1 VLVFAGEP
9 VSLPFY
15 PLYAQSSPTWISC
28 TLRWIRPRVRLSSK
42 ESRMNF
48 PSANPLHR
56 KSGGGLSLSWLL
68 VCCLAIAIRATPAFA
83 KQRVDLIVVHGT
95 VVTMDEKRRILK
107 DGAIA
112 VQGDAIAAVDTT
124 ANIDALYESG
134 RVIDARGG
142 LILPGLINAHTHM
155 SMSLF
160 RGLADDLSLDDW
172 LNKYIFPAE
181 HRYVTRDFVTWSTR
195 LSLLEMLRGGTT
207 TVADMYY
214 FEEEVAE
221 ATKAAG
227 MRGVLG
233 ETLIGFPSPDSQ
245 TPAAALTYTELF
257 LKHWKGDPLITPA
270 VAPHSIYTCP
280 ETLLKDAA
288 ALAQS
293 NQAPLLIHV
302 AEAPFEIEKSRHD
315 HGLTTVQYLA
325 RIGMLGPNVLGA
337 HCIWLDQADVQT
349 LAHFGVGCSYN
360 PSSNMKTAAGLMPA
374 VELLSAGVAVG
385 IGTDGAASNN
395 NQDMFEEM
403 DLAAKQQKFARMDP
417 KALPAAQ
424 VVEMAT
430 ITGARALHLERQ
442 IGSLE
447 VGKKADLI
455 VVDTSAA
462 HATPMYDVYSAIV
475 YALKSSDVRT
485 TVIGGKVVMEDRR
498 MLTLDEP
505 AILAKATEYAKQID
519 AFFDARNSPAG
530 R

>member
-1 VLVFAGEP
+1 MALNLP
-9 VSLPFY
+9 DDQVS
-15 PLYAQSSPTWISC
+15 
-28 TLRWIRPRVRLSSK
+28 RPRWHI
-42 ESRMNF
+42 
-48 PSANPLHR
+48 PC
-56 KSGGGLSLSWLL
+56 WLL
-68 VCCLAIAIRATPAFA
+68 TCCLAAAAHTAPAFA
-83 KQRVDLIVVHGT
+83 KQRVDLILVHGT
-95 VVTMDEKRRILK
+95 VVTMDGTRRILE
-107 DGAIA
+107 DGAVA
-112 VQGDAIAAVDTT
+112 VQGDTIVGIDTSAT
-124 ANIDALYESG
+124 IDSMYESAK
-134 RVIDARGG
+134 VIDAHGA

-172 LNKYIFPAE
+172 LHKDIFPAE
-181 HRYVTRDFVTWSTR
+181 SRYVAPDFVTWSTR

-233 ETLIGFPSPDSQ
+233 ETLIGFPSPDSK
-245 TPAAALTYTELF
+245 TSAAAFAYTESF
-257 LKHWKGDPLITPA
+257 LKHWKGDPLIPPA
-270 VAPHSIYTCP
+270 VAPHAIYTCP
-280 ETLLKDAA
+280 EELLKDAA
-288 ALAQS
+288 ALARS

-302 AEAPFEIEKSRHD
+302 AEAPFEIEKSRHE

-325 RIGMLGPNVLGA
+325 RIGLLGPNVLGA
-337 HCIWLDQADVQT
+337 HCIWLDQADIQT

-403 DLAAKQQKFARMDP
+403 DLAAKEQKFARMDP

-424 VVEMAT
+424 IVEMAT
-430 ITGARALHLERQ
+430 VTGARALHLERQ
-442 IGSLE
+442 VGSLE

-455 VVDTSAA
+455 VVDTGAA
-462 HATPMYDVYSAIV
+462 HATPMYNVYSAIV

-485 TVIGGKVVMEDRR
+485 SVIGGKVVMEDRR

-505 AILAKATEYAKQID
+505 TILAKAAEYSRQID
-519 AFFDARNSPAG
+519 ASFGGGKSPAG
-530 R
+530 K

>member
-1 VLVFAGEP
+1 MM
-9 VSLPFY
+9 
-15 PLYAQSSPTWISC
+15 
-28 TLRWIRPRVRLSSK
+28 LS
-42 ESRMNF
+42 R
-48 PSANPLHR
+48 
-56 KSGGGLSLSWLL
+56 SLSWFLL
-68 VCCLAIAIRATPAFA
+68 CCFPAALPAAFA

-95 VVTMDEKRRILK
+95 VVTMDAKRRILQ

-112 VQGDAIAAVDTT
+112 VQGDAITAIDTAPDIQ
-124 ANIDALYESG
+124 ANYEAG
-134 RVIDARGG
+134 KVIDARGA

-221 ATKAAG
+221 ATKGAG

-233 ETLIGFPSPDSQ
+233 ETLIGFPSPDSP
-245 TPAAALTYTELF
+245 TSAAALTYTEAF
-257 LKHWKGDPLITPA
+257 LKLWKGDPLITPA

-288 ALAQS
+288 ALARA

-302 AEAPFEIEKSRHD
+302 AEAPFEIEKSRHE

-325 RIGMLGPNVLGA
+325 RIGLLGPNVLGA

-349 LAHFGVGCSYN
+349 MAHFSAGCSYN

-385 IGTDGAASNN
+385 LGTDGAASNN

-403 DLAAKQQKFARMDP
+403 DLAAKEQKFARMDP
-417 KALPAAQ
+417 RALSAEQ

-430 ITGARALHLERQ
+430 ITGARALHLEQQ

-447 VGKKADLI
+447 AGKKADLI
-455 VVDTSAA
+455 VVDTTAA

-475 YALKSSDVRT
+475 YSLKSSDVRT
-485 TVIGGKVVMEDRR
+485 SVIGGKVVMDDRR

-505 AILAKATEYAKQID
+505 AILAKAAEYAKLIN
-519 AFFDARNSPAG
+519 ASFGGAKGPPK
-530 R
+530 

>member
-1 VLVFAGEP
+1 LRMNLFP
-9 VSLPFY
+9 SLPHM
-15 PLYAQSSPTWISC
+15 PSRHPGQSLC
-28 TLRWIRPRVRLSSK
+28 
-42 ESRMNF
+42 
-48 PSANPLHR
+48 
-56 KSGGGLSLSWLL
+56 WLL
-68 VCCLAIAIRATPAFA
+68 ICCLAGAIQATPAFA
-83 KQRVDLIVVHGT
+83 KPRVDLIVNHGT
-95 VVTMDEKRRILK
+95 VVTMDGKRRILE
-107 DGAIA
+107 DAAIA
-112 VQGDAIAAVDTT
+112 VQGDAIAAVDST
-124 ANIDALYESG
+124 ANIDAMYESG
-134 RVIDARGG
+134 KVIDARGG

-181 HRYVTRDFVTWSTR
+181 HRFVTKDFVTWSTR
-195 LSLLEMLRGGTT
+195 LSLLEMFRGGTT

-233 ETLIGFPSPDSQ
+233 ETLIGFPSPDSA
-245 TPAAALTYTELF
+245 TSAAALTYTESF

-270 VAPHSIYTCP
+270 VAPHAIYTCP

-302 AEAPFEIEKSRHD
+302 AEAPFELEKSRHD
-315 HGLTTVQYLA
+315 HGLTPVQYLA
-325 RIGMLGPNVLGA
+325 RIGLLGPNVLAA

-385 IGTDGAASNN
+385 MGTDGAASNN

-417 KALPAAQ
+417 KALSAAQ

-430 ITGARALHLERQ
+430 VTGARALHLERQ
-442 IGSLE
+442 TGSLE

-455 VVDTSAA
+455 VVDTSAP

-475 YALKSSDVRT
+475 YSLKASDVRT
-485 TVIGGKVVMEDRR
+485 TIIGGKVVMEDRR

-505 AILAKATEYAKQID
+505 AILAKAAEYSKQID
-519 AFFDARNSPAG
+519 ASFGARKSPAG
-530 R
+530 K

>member
-1 VLVFAGEP
+1 MHSSRTSKRMRRAALLTEEKRGARFPKQSLGWLFICCFA
-9 VSLPFY
+9 VALP
-15 PLYAQSSPTWISC
+15 
-28 TLRWIRPRVRLSSK
+28 TL
-42 ESRMNF
+42 
-48 PSANPLHR
+48 
-56 KSGGGLSLSWLL
+56 
-68 VCCLAIAIRATPAFA
+68 PAFA

-95 VVTMDEKRRILK
+95 VVTMDGKRRILEN
-107 DGAIA
+107 GAIA
-112 VQGDAIAAVDTT
+112 VQGDAIAAIDTI
-124 ANIDALYESG
+124 ANIDAIYESG
-134 RVIDARGG
+134 KVIDARGG
-142 LILPGLINAHTHM
+142 LILPGLINGHTHM

-181 HRYVTRDFVTWSTR
+181 HRYITRDFVTWSTR

-214 FEEEVAE
+214 FEDDVAE

-233 ETLIGFPSPDSQ
+233 ETLIGFPSPDSA
-245 TPAAALTYTELF
+245 TSAAALTYTESF
-257 LKHWKGDPLITPA
+257 LKHWKDDPLITPA
-270 VAPHSIYTCP
+270 VAPHSIYTCS

-288 ALAQS
+288 ALAQRD
-293 NQAPLLIHV
+293 QAPLLIHV
-302 AEAPFEIEKSRHD
+302 AEAPFEMEKSRHE
-315 HGLTTVQYLA
+315 HGLTPVQYLS
-325 RIGMLGPNVLGA
+325 RIGLLGPNVLGA

-417 KALPAAQ
+417 RALTAPQ

-455 VVDTSAA
+455 VVDTSAP

-485 TVIGGKVVMEDRR
+485 TIVGGKVVMEDRR

-505 AILAKATEYAKQID
+505 AILAKVAEYAKQIN
-519 AFFDARNSPAG
+519 ASFGASKSPAAK
-530 R
+530 

>member
-1 VLVFAGEP
+1 MLRL
-9 VSLPFY
+9 LP
-15 PLYAQSSPTWISC
+15 
-28 TLRWIRPRVRLSSK
+28 
-42 ESRMNF
+42 
-48 PSANPLHR
+48 
-56 KSGGGLSLSWLL
+56 WLL
-68 VCCLAIAIRATPAFA
+68 LCCALPAFA
-83 KQRVDLIVVHGT
+83 KQRVDLIVLHGT
-95 VVTMDEKRRILK
+95 VVTMDANHRILQ
-107 DGAIA
+107 DGAVAI
-112 VQGDAIAAVDTT
+112 QGDAIAAVDTA
-124 ANIDALYESG
+124 ANIQSNYDSG
-134 RVIDARGG
+134 KVIDARGA
-142 LILPGLINAHTHM
+142 LIMPGLINAHTHM

-181 HRYVTRDFVTWSTR
+181 HRYVNADFVTWSTR
-195 LSLLEMLRGGTT
+195 LSLVEMLRGGTT

-233 ETLIGFPSPDSQ
+233 ETLIGFPSPDSP
-245 TPAAALTYTELF
+245 TPAAALTYTESF
-257 LKHWKGDPLITPA
+257 LKHWKADPLITPA
-270 VAPHSIYTCP
+270 VAPHSIYTCS

-288 ALAQS
+288 ALAQT

-302 AEAPFEIEKSRHD
+302 AEAPFEIEKSRHE

-325 RIGMLGPNVLGA
+325 RIGVLGPNVLGA

-349 LAHFGVGCSYN
+349 MAHFAAGCSYN

-385 IGTDGAASNN
+385 LGTDGAASNN

-403 DLAAKQQKFARMDP
+403 DLAAKEQKFARRDP
-417 KALPAAQ
+417 RALAAEE

-430 ITGARALHLERQ
+430 ITGARALHLEKQ

-447 VGKKADLI
+447 LGKKADLI
-455 VVDTSAA
+455 LVDTTAA

-475 YALKSSDVRT
+475 YSLKATDVRT
-485 TVIGGKVVMEDRR
+485 SIVGGKVVMEDRR

-505 AILAKATEYAKQID
+505 AIRTKAAEYAKRIN
-519 AFFDARNSPAG
+519 ASFGGAKTPPKH
-530 R
+530 

>member
-1 VLVFAGEP
+1 MALNLP
-9 VSLPFY
+9 DDQVS
-15 PLYAQSSPTWISC
+15 
-28 TLRWIRPRVRLSSK
+28 RPRWHIPCWLFIVC
-42 ESRMNF
+42 F
-48 PSANPLHR
+48 AVALH
-56 KSGGGLSLSWLL
+56 
-68 VCCLAIAIRATPAFA
+68 ATPAFA
-83 KQRVDLIVVHGT
+83 KQRVDLIVLHGT
-95 VVTMDEKRRILK
+95 VVTMDENRRILEN
-107 DGAIA
+107 GAIA
-112 VQGDAIAAVDTT
+112 VQGDAIAAIDTI
-124 ANIDALYESG
+124 ANIDAMYESG

-181 HRYVTRDFVTWSTR
+181 HRYITRDFVTWSTR

-214 FEEEVAE
+214 FENDVAE
-221 ATKAAG
+221 AAKAAG

-233 ETLIGFPSPDSQ
+233 ETVIGFPSPDSE
-245 TPAAALTYTELF
+245 TSAAALTYTESF
-257 LKHWKGDPLITPA
+257 LKHWKDDPLITPA
-270 VAPHSIYTCP
+270 VAPHSIYTCS
-280 ETLLKDAA
+280 ESLLKDAA
-288 ALAQS
+288 ALAQR

-302 AEAPFEIEKSRHD
+302 AEAPCEIEKSRHE

-325 RIGMLGPNVLGA
+325 RIGLLGSNVLGA

-385 IGTDGAASNN
+385 LGTDGAASNN

-403 DLAAKQQKFARMDP
+403 NLAAKQQKLVRMDP
-417 KALPAAQ
+417 KALSAQQ

-447 VGKKADLI
+447 VGKKEDLI
-455 VVDTSAA
+455 VLATPAP
-462 HATPMYDVYSAIV
+462 HATPMYNVYSAIV
-475 YALKSSDVRT
+475 YALKSSDGRT
-485 TVIGGKVVMEDRR
+485 TVVGGKPLMEDRR

-505 AILAKATEYAKQID
+505 AILAKAAEYAKQID
-519 AFFDARNSPAG
+519 ASFGARKSPAG

>member
-1 VLVFAGEP
+1 MRILCSLLLCGWLVTR
-9 VSLPFY
+9 V
-15 PLYAQSSPTWISC
+15 YA
-28 TLRWIRPRVRLSSK
+28 
-42 ESRMNF
+42 E
-48 PSANPLHR
+48 
-56 KSGGGLSLSWLL
+56 
-68 VCCLAIAIRATPAFA
+68 
-83 KQRVDLIVVHGT
+83 QRVDLILIHGT
-95 VVTMDEKRRILK
+95 IVTMDATRRVLP
-107 DGAIA
+107 DSAIA
-112 VQGDAIAAVDTT
+112 VQGDSIVAIDSTQK
-124 ANIDALYESG
+124 IESMYG
-134 RVIDARGG
+134 SAKVIDARGA

-160 RGLADDLSLDDW
+160 RGLADDLALDDW

-181 HRYVTRDFVTWSTR
+181 SRFVTRDFVTWSTR

-214 FEEEVAE
+214 FEDDVAE
-221 ATKAAG
+221 AMKAAG

-233 ETLIGFPSPDSQ
+233 ETLIGFPSPDSK
-245 TPAAALTYTELF
+245 TPADAIAYTRSF

-280 ETLLKDAA
+280 EALLKDATV
-288 ALAQS
+288 LARD

-302 AEAPFEIEKSRHD
+302 AEAPFEIEKSRQE
-315 HGLTTVQYLA
+315 HGLTPVQYLA
-325 RIGMLGPNVLGA
+325 RIGLLGPNVLAA
-337 HCIWLDQADVQT
+337 HCIWLDQADVRT
-349 LAHFGVGCSYN
+349 VAHFGVGCSYN
-360 PSSNMKTAAGLMPA
+360 PSSNMKTSAGLMPA
-374 VELLSAGVAVG
+374 VELLAAGVAVG

-417 KALPAAQ
+417 KALSAVQ

-455 VVDTSAA
+455 VVDTTAP
-462 HATPMYDVYSAIV
+462 HATPLYNVYSAIV
-475 YALKSSDVRT
+475 YSLKSADVRT
-485 TVIGGKVVMEDRR
+485 TIVGGKPLMEDRH

-505 AILAKATEYAKQID
+505 AILAKAAEYAAQIKTL
-519 AFFDARNSPAG
+519 APSGAP
-530 R
+530 

>member
-1 VLVFAGEP
+1 MALSLV
-9 VSLPFY
+9 SDDLPSARFMTN
-15 PLYAQSSPTWISC
+15 A
-28 TLRWIRPRVRLSSK
+28 R
-42 ESRMNF
+42 F
-48 PSANPLHR
+48 PSC
-56 KSGGGLSLSWLL
+56 GGWQSLSWLL
-68 VCCLAIAIRATPAFA
+68 ICCLAAAIPATPAFA

-95 VVTMDEKRRILK
+95 VVTMDGQRRILEN
-107 DGAIA
+107 GAIA
-112 VQGDAIAAVDTT
+112 VQGDDIAAIDATG
-124 ANIDALYESG
+124 NIDALYESG
-134 RVIDARGG
+134 KVIDARGA

-181 HRYVTRDFVTWSTR
+181 HRYVTKDFVTWSTR

-214 FEEEVAE
+214 FEEDVAE
-221 ATKAAG
+221 AG

-233 ETLIGFPSPDSQ
+233 ETLIGFPSPDSP
-245 TPAAALTYTELF
+245 TPADALTYTESF

-270 VAPHSIYTCP
+270 VAPHSIYTCS

-288 ALAQS
+288 ALAQRA
-293 NQAPLLIHV
+293 QAPLLIHV

-315 HGLTTVQYLA
+315 HGLTTVQYLS
-325 RIGMLGPNVLGA
+325 RIGLLGPNVVGA

-349 LAHFGVGCSYN
+349 LAHFGVGCSFN

-403 DLAAKQQKFARMDP
+403 DLAAKEQKFARMDP

-424 VVEMAT
+424 IVEMAT

-442 IGSLE
+442 VGSLE

-455 VVDTSAA
+455 VVDTTAA
-462 HATPMYDVYSAIV
+462 HTTPMYDVYSAIV

-485 TVIGGKVVMEDRR
+485 TVVGGKVVMEDRR

-505 AILAKATEYAKQID
+505 AILAKAAEYAKQIN
-519 AFFDARNSPAG
+519 ASFG
-530 R
+530 VK

>member
-1 VLVFAGEP
+1 MASRNHELISLSCLVSRRRCNFLLVFGILG
-9 VSLPFY
+9 V
-15 PLYAQSSPTWISC
+15 AQA
-28 TLRWIRPRVRLSSK
+28 TL
-42 ESRMNF
+42 
-48 PSANPLHR
+48 
-56 KSGGGLSLSWLL
+56 
-68 VCCLAIAIRATPAFA
+68 AFA
-83 KQRVDLIVVHGT
+83 KERADLTLVHGT
-95 VVTMDEKRRILK
+95 VVTMDGQRRVLQDGGVAILG
-107 DGAIA
+107 DTIVA
-112 VQGDAIAAVDTT
+112 VGTSAA
-124 ANIDALYESG
+124 IDARYEAGKS
-134 RVIDARGG
+134 IDARGA

-160 RGLADDLSLDDW
+160 RGLADDLALDDW

-181 HRYVTRDFVTWSTR
+181 SRYVTADFVIWSTR

-227 MRGVLG
+227 MRGILG
-233 ETLIGFPSPDSQ
+233 ETLIGFPSPDSK
-245 TPAAALTYTELF
+245 TTAAALAYTESF
-257 LKHWKGDPLITPA
+257 LKRWRGDPLITPA

-280 ETLLKDAA
+280 EDLLKAAA
-288 ALAQS
+288 ALARDNKS
-293 NQAPLLIHV
+293 PLLIHV
-302 AEAPFEIEKSRHD
+302 AEAPFEVEKSRQE

-325 RIGMLGPNVLGA
+325 RIGLLGPNVLGA

-395 NQDMFEEM
+395 NQDMIEEM
-403 DLAAKQQKFARMDP
+403 NLAAKQQKFARMDS
-417 KALPAAQ
+417 KALSAQ
-424 VVEMAT
+424 EVVAMAT
-430 ITGARALHLERQ
+430 ITGARALHLEQQ

-447 VGKKADLI
+447 VGKKADVIL
-455 VVDTSAA
+455 VDTTAP
-462 HATPMYDVYSAIV
+462 HATPMYNVYSAIV

-485 TVIGGKVVMEDRR
+485 TIVGGKPVMEDGK
-498 MLTLDEP
+498 MLTLDEA
-505 AILAKATEYAKQID
+505 AILAKAAPYAAQIRES
-519 AFFDARNSPAG
+519 FGPAAE

>member
-1 VLVFAGEP
+1 LERGTKLKLVN
-9 VSLPFY
+9 SLLLCGF
-15 PLYAQSSPTWISC
+15 LALIHSPD
-28 TLRWIRPRVRLSSK
+28 
-42 ESRMNF
+42 
-48 PSANPLHR
+48 
-56 KSGGGLSLSWLL
+56 
-68 VCCLAIAIRATPAFA
+68 AIA
-83 KQRVDLIVVHGT
+83 KQRVDLTVIHGT
-95 VVTMDEKRRILK
+95 LVTMDGTRRVLQ

-112 VQGDAIAAVDTT
+112 IQAYTIVAVDSSAT
-124 ANIDALYESG
+124 IDSMYESAK
-134 RVIDARGG
+134 VIDARGA
-142 LILPGLINAHTHM
+142 LIMPGLINAHTHM

-172 LNKYIFPAE
+172 LHKYIFPAE
-181 HRYVTRDFVTWSTR
+181 SRFVTRDFVTWSTR

-207 TVADMYY
+207 TAADMYY

-233 ETLIGFPSPDSQ
+233 ETLIGFPSPDSK
-245 TPAAALTYTELF
+245 TSAAALAYTESF

-270 VAPHSIYTCP
+270 VAPHAIYTCP
-280 ETLLKDAA
+280 EELLKQAA
-288 ALAQS
+288 ALARS
-293 NQAPLLIHV
+293 NQAPLLIHM
-302 AEAPFEIEKSRHD
+302 AEAPFEVEQSRHE

-325 RIGMLGPNVLGA
+325 RIGLLGPNVLGA
-337 HCIWLDQADVQT
+337 HCIWLDQADIQT

-360 PSSNMKTAAGLMPA
+360 PSSNMKTAAGSMPA

-385 IGTDGAASNN
+385 LGTDGAASNN

-403 DLAAKQQKFARMDP
+403 NLAAKQQKLVRMDP
-417 KALPAAQ
+417 KALSAQQ

-430 ITGARALHLERQ
+430 ITGARALHLEHQ

-455 VVDTSAA
+455 VVDTTAP
-462 HATPMYDVYSAIV
+462 HATPMYNVYSAIV

-485 TVIGGKVVMEDRR
+485 TVVGGKPVMEDRH

-505 AILAKATEYAKQID
+505 AILAKATQYATSIGASFGPGNK
-519 AFFDARNSPAG
+519 
-530 R
+530 

>member
-1 VLVFAGEP
+1 MMALTLV
-9 VSLPFY
+9 SDDLPGV
-15 PLYAQSSPTWISC
+15 
-28 TLRWIRPRVRLSSK
+28 RP
-42 ESRMNF
+42 SR
-48 PSANPLHR
+48 AR
-56 KSGGGLSLSWLL
+56 CQSLSWLL
-68 VCCLAIAIRATPAFA
+68 LCCLTAAIPAKPALA

-95 VVTMDEKRRILK
+95 IVTMDGERRILEN
-107 DGAIA
+107 GAIA
-112 VQGDAIAAVDTT
+112 VQGDAIAAIDATG
-124 ANIDALYESG
+124 NIDAMYESG
-134 RVIDARGG
+134 KVIDAHGG

-214 FEEEVAE
+214 FEEDVAE
-221 ATKAAG
+221 AVKAAG

-233 ETLIGFPSPDSQ
+233 ETLIGFPSPDSA
-245 TPAAALTYTELF
+245 TSADALTYTESF

-270 VAPHSIYTCP
+270 VAPHSIYTCS

-288 ALAQS
+288 ALAQRAG
-293 NQAPLLIHV
+293 APLLIHV
-302 AEAPFEIEKSRHD
+302 AEAPFEIEKSRRE
-315 HGLTTVQYLA
+315 HGLTSVQYLS
-325 RIGMLGPNVLGA
+325 RIGLLGPNVLGA

-360 PSSNMKTAAGLMPA
+360 PSSNMKTAAGMMPA
-374 VELLSAGVAVG
+374 VELLAAGVAVG

-403 DLAAKQQKFARMDP
+403 DLAGKEQKFARMDP

-442 IGSLE
+442 VGSLE

-462 HATPMYDVYSAIV
+462 HATPMYDVYSTIV
-475 YALKSSDVRT
+475 YALKSSDVRS
-485 TVIGGKVVMEDRR
+485 TVVGGKVVMEDRR

-505 AILAKATEYAKQID
+505 VILARAAEYAKRIN
-519 AFFDARNSPAG
+519 ASFGPGKGTAG
-530 R
+530 K

>member
-1 VLVFAGEP
+1 MALSLV
-9 VSLPFY
+9 SDDLP
-15 PLYAQSSPTWISC
+15 A
-28 TLRWIRPRVRLSSK
+28 RPRWQTLC
-42 ESRMNF
+42 
-48 PSANPLHR
+48 
-56 KSGGGLSLSWLL
+56 WLL
-68 VCCLAIAIRATPAFA
+68 ICCLPAAIHATPAYA
-83 KQRVDLIVVHGT
+83 RQRVDLIVVHGT
-95 VVTMDEKRRILK
+95 VVTMDGTRRILEN
-107 DGAIA
+107 GAIA
-112 VQGDAIAAVDTT
+112 VQGDAIAAIDTT
-124 ANIDALYESG
+124 ANIDAMYESG
-134 RVIDARGG
+134 KVIDARGG

-214 FEEEVAE
+214 FEEQVAD

-233 ETLIGFPSPDSQ
+233 ETLIGFPSPDSE
-245 TPAAALTYTELF
+245 TPAAALTYTESF
-257 LKHWKGDPLITPA
+257 LKHWKGDPLITAA
-270 VAPHSIYTCP
+270 VAPHSIYTCS

-288 ALAQS
+288 TLAQR

-302 AEAPFEIEKSRHD
+302 AEAPFEIERSRHE

-325 RIGMLGPNVLGA
+325 RIGLLGPNVLGA

-349 LAHFGVGCSYN
+349 LVHFGVGCSYN
-360 PSSNMKTAAGLMPA
+360 PSSNMKPAAGLMPA
-374 VELLSAGVAVG
+374 VELFSAGVAVG

-403 DLAAKQQKFARMDP
+403 DLAAKEQKFARMDP
-417 KALPAAQ
+417 KALTAAQ

-430 ITGARALHLERQ
+430 VTGARALHLERQ

-505 AILAKATEYAKQID
+505 AILAKAAEYSKQID
-519 AFFDARNSPAG
+519 ASFGTKKSPAG
-530 R
+530 GR